1 MMQNKKIIV
10 VCGNIASGKSTVCR
24 RIREKGFVVIDLDE
38 ITHQIYEQGTDL
50 YYKLIDEFGKEILD
64 KNSDIDR
71 KKLSKLVFNSKTL
84 LKKLEELTHTDIIL
98 RVVKRIKK
106 EKSDLIF
113 LEISMYLES
122 KNLVDKYI
130 NVDEDWVVVADRDIR
145 IQRIID
151 RNNFDYDTAV
161 TRINSQLDYEKK
173 ISEFDEVIVNNT
185 TESDLTLKVDE
196 LIDRKKLWN
205 LLKDF

>member
-1 MMQNKKIIV
+1 MMQNKKIIA

-161 TRINSQLDYEKK
+161 TRINSQLDYEKR
-173 ISEFDEVIVNNT
+173 INEFDEVIVNNM
-185 TESDLTLKVDE
+185 TESDLILKVDE

>member
-71 KKLSKLVFNSKTL
+71 KKLSKIVFNSKTL

-161 TRINSQLDYEKK
+161 TRINSQLDYEKR
-173 ISEFDEVIVNNT
+173 INEFDEVIVNNT
-185 TESDLTLKVDE
+185 TESDLILKVDE